1 MNKQA
6 YYLVCDNFDCLVN
19 PDVNYFHPYDQF
31 VNDSSTFSIRRECG
45 EFRIY
50 GIKSSTTFCLLWV
63 NIPTRELAEEIIEY
77 YKSIEVL
84 FI

>member
-1 MNKQA
+1 MNEQA
-6 YYLVCDNFDCLVN
+6 YYLVCDKFDCLR
-19 PDVNYFHPYDQF
+19 DSGVNYFHPSDQF
-31 VNDSSTFSIRRECG
+31 VNDSSTFGIRHEYG
-45 EFRIY
+45 EFIIY
-50 GIKSSTTFCLLWV
+50 GLGYSDFFLLWA